1 MLPLSILKGSIA
13 CSRHALRG
21 RRATLHR
28 MLFRLC
34 RHLSQDAV
42 VLQCGLCRVKL
53 VKVTVSPQPAAGIPC
68 ELLQHWDPAQP
79 LLVGGLGAAE
89 EGRGFLQ
96 LRLKRHRWF
105 GKLLKN
111 RDPLTFSVGWR
122 RFQSMP
128 VYATED
134 ANGRHRCV
142 PTHSS
147 ILHDDAACD
156 ILLSMTQSQL

>member
-1 MLPLSILKGSIA
+1 MAFRIWRS
-13 CSRHALRG
+13 CCCWDHCRG
-21 RRATLHR
+21 RWQRAIGI
-28 MLFRLC
+28 FNC
-34 RHLSQDAV
+34 ALSSTSRQAAVEGADADAH
-42 VLQCGLCRVKL
+42 
-53 VKVTVSPQPAAGIPC
+53 SAAESHTATAGVPC

-79 LLVGGLGAAE
+79 LLIGGLSAAE

-122 RFQSMP
+122 RYQSMP

-134 ANGRHRCV
+134 ANGRHR
-142 PTHSS
+142 
-147 ILHDDAACD
+147 
-156 ILLSMTQSQL
+156 

>member
-1 MLPLSILKGSIA
+1 M
-13 CSRHALRG
+13 
-21 RRATLHR
+21 
-28 MLFRLC
+28 
-34 RHLSQDAV
+34 
-42 VLQCGLCRVKL
+42 
-53 VKVTVSPQPAAGIPC
+53 
-68 ELLQHWDPAQP
+68 
-79 LLVGGLGAAE
+79 GGLAAAE

-134 ANGRHRCV
+134 ANGRHRC
-142 PTHSS
+142 
-147 ILHDDAACD
+147 AAASFHPLSQYTDRLSQRYINMCLCS
-156 ILLSMTQSQL
+156 LLPALA

>member
-1 MLPLSILKGSIA
+1 MVEEWHCWFLTHIS
-13 CSRHALRG
+13 
-21 RRATLHR
+21 
-28 MLFRLC
+28 
-34 RHLSQDAV
+34 
-42 VLQCGLCRVKL
+42 
-53 VKVTVSPQPAAGIPC
+53 AGIPC

-79 LLVGGLGAAE
+79 LLVGGLSAAE

-134 ANGRHRCV
+134 ANGRHRYIYT
-142 PTHSS
+142 PLYT
-147 ILHDDAACD
+147 
-156 ILLSMTQSQL
+156 

>member
-1 MLPLSILKGSIA
+1 MPG
-13 CSRHALRG
+13 
-21 RRATLHR
+21 
-28 MLFRLC
+28 
-34 RHLSQDAV
+34 
-42 VLQCGLCRVKL
+42 
-53 VKVTVSPQPAAGIPC
+53 QPALGPGAPDTLTVAGIPC

-79 LLVGGLGAAE
+79 LLVGGLSAAE

-134 ANGRHRCV
+134 ANGRHRCAAAL
-142 PTHSS
+142 SS
-147 ILHDDAACD
+147 VTLT
-156 ILLSMTQSQL
+156 S

>member
-1 MLPLSILKGSIA
+1 MCA
-13 CSRHALRG
+13 G
-21 RRATLHR
+21 RWHRWKESTWFAFETLIGHV
-28 MLFRLC
+28 
-34 RHLSQDAV
+34 DT
-42 VLQCGLCRVKL
+42 QCMNV
-53 VKVTVSPQPAAGIPC
+53 AGIPC

-79 LLVGGLGAAE
+79 LLVGGLSAAE

-142 PTHSS
+142 VYDSVQPYF
-147 ILHDDAACD
+147 
-156 ILLSMTQSQL
+156 LLAPASCIIPKTTCHGPSTPLRTLMAGTCARCVRSHHLTC